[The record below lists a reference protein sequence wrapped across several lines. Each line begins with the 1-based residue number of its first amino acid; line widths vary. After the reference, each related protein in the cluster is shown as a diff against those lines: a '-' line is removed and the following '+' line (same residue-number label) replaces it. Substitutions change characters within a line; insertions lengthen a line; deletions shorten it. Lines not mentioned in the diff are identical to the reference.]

1 MAARRGLRSGLL
13 NLARGASPWDALSN
27 FGTIHFEG
35 AFFNEELVAAGDT
48 NKFIATGEDGRPK
61 TGLAISVS
69 SVAVDPNSM
78 SPGSGADYGV
88 SPA

>member
-1 MAARRGLRSGLL
+1 V
-13 NLARGASPWDALSN
+13 DALSN

-61 TGLAISVS
+61 TGIGDIGQLGGRGPNFD
-69 SVAVDPNSM
+69 VAWLR
-78 SPGSGADYGV
+78 G
-88 SPA
+88 